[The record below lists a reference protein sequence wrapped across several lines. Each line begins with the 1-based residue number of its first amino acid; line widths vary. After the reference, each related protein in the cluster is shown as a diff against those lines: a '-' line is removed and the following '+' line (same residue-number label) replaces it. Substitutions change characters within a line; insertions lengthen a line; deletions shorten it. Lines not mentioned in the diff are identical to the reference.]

1 MNKATT
7 FILTTLILLLSG
19 CSWQEYFVL
28 HNNTGSDITVTYTTT
43 KVNGFAIF
51 DNMPS
56 VYQSNNSGEIDWN
69 KKIEV
74 EDKDTSLPGYQFI
87 LPPNSILKFGT
98 LSNDNYVK
106 HDQEFIND
114 RVFNL
119 QIMEIMK
126 KDGSVKITA
135 DQFDHFFKKK
145 KGLIKYE
152 IR

>member
-7 FILTTLILLLSG
+7 YILISIALLLSG

-28 HNNTGSDITVTYTTT
+28 HNNTGSNITVTYTTT

-51 DNMPS
+51 DKMPA

-69 KKIEV
+69 KKTEV
-74 EDKDTSLPGYQFI
+74 EDKDTSMFGFTFT

-98 LSNDNYVK
+98 LSNDHYLK
-106 HDQEFIND
+106 HDQEFING
-114 RVFNL
+114 RVFNF

-152 IR
+152 VK